1 MRNLLWLACVALAAK
16 GAHSRV
22 DAALG
27 GGGSRGTRPL
37 LEKVLPRI
45 QDEVSQHKTESADVE
60 HAELADA
67 HKGGDAIDAA
77 ARWDRATTAW
87 IARHARV
94 TPGQSQASGRHAT
107 SAASASTVTTG
118 RAWPAARTKSARRPT
133 SRSTTSSA

>member
-1 MRNLLWLACVALAAK
+1 MRNLLWLACVAVAAK
-16 GAHSRV
+16 RAHSHV

-37 LEKVLPRI
+37 LEKVWPRD

-77 ARWDRATTAW
+77 ARWDGDPAASIKNTFSHEDAPKDTKSKAETAY
-87 IARHARV
+87 ASGGHARPV
-94 TPGQSQASGRHAT
+94 LEQPVAI
-107 SAASASTVTTG
+107 TG
-118 RAWPAARTKSARRPT
+118 
-133 SRSTTSSA
+133 